1 MKLEVDQLFD
11 YGQIKDLEVTGHF
24 MEFLGNKLNTDLK
37 DVPLMLTTQN
47 NHSTQDLK
55 NLAKLTFESKQ
66 SPALFFV
73 RKGVCVLF
81 ANGKTNGI
89 NLESSHLQTHIVPVH
104 DGYSLQKQSKTLK
117 IGGKIVDDYILD
129 LIKKQRKKP
138 SIVAPFELISED
150 NIGNEEGKKMKH
162 ISRPCSVSYRKFA
175 EGKVIRDCKPV
186 LNKIRHIKLGE

>member
-1 MKLEVDQLFD
+1 MGSEMCIRDR
-11 YGQIKDLEVTGHF
+11 
-24 MEFLGNKLNTDLK
+24 
-37 DVPLMLTTQN
+37 N
-47 NHSTQDLK
+47 NHSALDLK
-55 NLAKLTFESKQ
+55 QLAKLTFESKQ

-104 DGYSLQKQSKTLK
+104 DGYSLQKQRKTLK

-129 LIKKQRKKP
+129 LIKKQRQKQT
-138 SIVAPFELISED
+138 IIAPFELIPEE
-150 NIGNEEGKKMKH
+150 NLGNEEGKKMKY
-162 ISRPCSVSYRKFA
+162 IARSCSASFRKFA

-186 LNKIRHIKLGE
+186 LNKIRLSKMGE